1 MKHYNSMN
9 PAELRQEYEAVLA
22 SYEQWKDLGLRLN
35 MARGKPGAEQLDTME
50 GLLTVLN
57 STQQCRVD
65 GIDAR
70 NYGEL
75 SGLPCAKRFWAELLG
90 CDAEQV
96 FVGGNASLTLMY
108 NVINIAWCHGL
119 VNSKKPWCKLDKV
132 KFLCPVPG
140 YDRHFTITGSFGIE
154 MIPVPMTDEGPDMEM
169 VEELVKDPAV
179 KGIWCV
185 PKYSNPDGII
195 YSSNVVHRMAAL
207 HPAAKDF
214 VVMWDNAYCV
224 HEFDGEFVPFEDI
237 LTLCAEAG
245 NPNMAIEFASTSKL
259 TYPGAGISVLATS
272 RESLKYLE
280 KLLSVQM
287 ISADK
292 LNQLRH
298 VLYMKDKE
306 TTLQI
311 AKRHGDILR
320 PKFRTVLD
328 MMERELAPRG
338 LGWWRRPTGG
348 YFVSYYGV
356 EGTAKRILE
365 LCAQAGVVM
374 TAAGATYPYG
384 NDPMNS
390 NIRIAPS
397 LPPVKELEQAME
409 IFCLCVR
416 LAALEKLL

>member
-1 MKHYNSMN
+1 MQRYDSMSVE
-9 PAELRQEYEAVLA
+9 ALRQEYADVVAGLE
-22 SYEQWKDLGLRLN
+22 EWKSRGLRLN
-35 MARGKPGAEQLDTME
+35 MARGKPSAQQLDVME
-50 GLLTVLN
+50 GLLTILS
-57 STQQCRVD
+57 STEQCRVD

-75 SGLPCAKRFWAELLG
+75 SGLPCAKKLWAEVLG
-90 CDAEQV
+90 CSPEQI

-119 VNSKKPWCKLDKV
+119 VNSEKPWCKLDKV

-154 MIPVPMTDEGPDMEM
+154 MIPVPMKDDGPDMDM
-169 VEELVKDPAV
+169 IEELVADPAV

-195 YSSNVVHRMAAL
+195 YSSQVVHRMAAL
-207 HPAAKDF
+207 RPAARDF
-214 VVMWDNAYCV
+214 LIMWDNAYCV
-224 HEFDGEFVPFEDI
+224 HEFDGPFVPFEDI
-237 LTLCAEAG
+237 LSLCAAAG
-245 NPNMAIEFASTSKL
+245 NPNMVVEFASTSKL
-259 TYPGAGISVLATS
+259 TFPGAGISVLAAS
-272 RESLKYLE
+272 QESLKYLE
-280 KLLSVQM
+280 KHLSVQM

-298 VLYMKDKE
+298 VLYMKNKE
-306 TTLQI
+306 TTLEI
-311 AKRHGDILR
+311 AKKHGDILR
-320 PKFRTVLD
+320 PKFHAVLD
-328 MMERELAPRG
+328 IMERELAPRG

-365 LCAQAGVVM
+365 LCAQSGVVM

-384 NDPMNS
+384 NDPQNS

-416 LAALEKLL
+416 QAALEKLL